1 VDGDRCAERA
11 EALYEVLGEGEM
23 TVPALM
29 AAVKDHPAWRGCGDN
44 AKLNQLV
51 RDRLNAMRRKGL
63 IVDRHE
69 QDGRLRF
76 VRRAPSQAG
85 T

>member
-11 EALYEVLGEGEM
+11 EALYEVIGAGEM
-23 TVPALM
+23 TVATLT
-29 AAVKDHPAWRGCGDN
+29 AAVADHPAWQGFGDRE
-44 AKLNQLV
+44 KLHEKV
-51 RDRLNAMRRKGL
+51 RDRLNAMRTKGR

-69 QDGRLRF
+69 QNGRLRF
-76 VRRAPSQAG
+76 VRRAPSPAG